1 MPDTIFTKIL
11 SGEIAADIVYSDD
24 HCIAFRDI
32 NPQAPVHALVI
43 PRREILNVGA
53 ASEDDAALL
62 GHLLIACQKVAA
74 QEGLLEGGFRIVA
87 NNGPDSGQTVDHL
100 HFHVLG
106 GRPMGWPPG

>member
-1 MPDTIFTKIL
+1 MPDTIFTKIIN
-11 SGEIAADIVYSDD
+11 GEIPADIVYSDE

-32 NPQAPVHALVI
+32 NPQAPVHVLVI
-43 PRREILNVGA
+43 PRREILNVGSA
-53 ASEDDAALL
+53 AEDDAGLL

-106 GRPMGWPPG
+106 GRPMAWPPG